1 MSRKFS
7 LVDSGQCSSSVDTV
21 TTLNWKLC
29 IICQEEKDE
38 PLTCPMNSKRKDLGS
53 GYASLSENLIEFEK
67 LGKLPFSLR
76 RLDEGPGIEQCM
88 VDNAAQY
95 HHSCRLKYNNT
106 KLQRAT
112 KRVLCANSED
122 TYSTERKRRKLR
134 SMAPDCVTK
143 DVCFFV
149 SKVHYLTIVFTRW
162 PHLRS
167 INM

>member
-7 LVDSGQCSSSVDTV
+7 LVGSGQCSSSVD

-53 GYASLSENLIEFEK
+53 GYASLSENLIEFDE

-76 RLDEGPGIEQCM
+76 RLDEGQGIEQCM

-112 KRVLCANSED
+112 KRVMCANSED
-122 TYSTERKRRKLR
+122 RCSTECKRRKLR
-134 SMAPDCVTK
+134 STAPDSVKK

-149 SKVHYLTIVFTRW
+149 SKVHGLTIVFTRW